1 MSTSASHLDLTSH
14 WRIAAPVAS
23 VWAAL
28 TDVRSWPQWWP
39 YVRAVEQVDSGN
51 AEGLGAV
58 HRIRWATRLPYTI
71 QIEVRSVEIHKHQ
84 RLCGRSRGQLEGQ
97 GTWLLRSAGDGIT
110 EVAYRWQVVVT
121 KPWMRR
127 LAPLLAPVFRWN
139 HDGVMRAGERGLNR
153 YLAQP

>member
-1 MSTSASHLDLTSH
+1 MSTSASHFDLTSH

>member
-1 MSTSASHLDLTSH
+1 MSTSASHFDLTSH

-58 HRIRWATRLPYTI
+58 HRIRWATRLPF
-71 QIEVRSVEIHKHQ
+71 SVSPH
-84 RLCGRSRGQLEGQ
+84 
-97 GTWLLRSAGDGIT
+97 
-110 EVAYRWQVVVT
+110 
-121 KPWMRR
+121 RR
-127 LAPLLAPVFRWN
+127 HGSP
-139 HDGVMRAGERGLNR
+139 ER
-153 YLAQP
+153 P